1 MYVDTEV
8 YVYKIFDLMIKSHFF
23 CPVCSFDR
31 FFFYKTKG
39 AEAEAS
45 IMKIIVLTMIG
56 QAYRKVTDTMYIK
69 IFYISL
75 YNESSVKTGFQNTLM
90 SVKLKTRDK
99 RKS

>member
-45 IMKIIVLTMIG
+45 IIKIIV
-56 QAYRKVTDTMYIK
+56 Y
-69 IFYISL
+69 
-75 YNESSVKTGFQNTLM
+75 
-90 SVKLKTRDK
+90 
-99 RKS
+99 